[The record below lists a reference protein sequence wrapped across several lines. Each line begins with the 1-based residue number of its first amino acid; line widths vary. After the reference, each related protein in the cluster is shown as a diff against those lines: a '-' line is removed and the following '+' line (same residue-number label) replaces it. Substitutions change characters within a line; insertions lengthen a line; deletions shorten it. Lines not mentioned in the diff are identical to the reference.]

1 MNIYPNR
8 IYRHFKGKYYLVAGV
23 AVDADSGKLLVVYR
37 ALYGDCRMFVRP
49 LEEFLSPVDKKKYP
63 KAIQEYRFEL
73 ADKIRQ
79 ED

>member
-1 MNIYPNR
+1 MKY
-8 IYRHFKGKYYLVAGV
+8 KGIELKEFT
-23 AVDADSGKLLVVYR
+23 
-37 ALYGDCRMFVRP
+37 RMYVRP